1 MHAKD
6 VKWPWTHNDQ
16 RTLYTGIVNTYP
28 CGPNIGHFRS
38 TSSRFRGTRLSK
50 IGIMLNDL
58 RKTTNTL
65 LWKVPCAHYINT
77 YPLGPKFRSVLL
89 CDQPFLR
96 HKDVENRKK
105 KKEMQRLISDCR
117 WTHNGECTLHACT
130 RHLPMGPKFWSVLLY
145 SQPFSFERCPLKLS
159 IPFDPMLT
167 KKSGKN

>member
-77 YPLGPKFRSVLL
+77 YPLGPKFRSVCSATSRFWDTRMSKIEKKRRKCKDWSQTAVEHITENVPYMRALGTYPWGPSFG
-89 CDQPFLR
+89 PFCSIASHFPL
-96 HKDVENRKK
+96 KDVLWNF
-105 KKEMQRLISDCR
+105 QSHLIPC
-117 WTHNGECTLHACT
+117 
-130 RHLPMGPKFWSVLLY
+130 
-145 SQPFSFERCPLKLS
+145 
-159 IPFDPMLT
+159 
-167 KKSGKN
+167 